1 MRRMCTLLM
10 MLLLLTAL
18 LAGCGG
24 ERDLLLY
31 LTFDEGS
38 GTTVTDA
45 SGNVGTAEVSYLFT
59 KPAFNTVQDPQ
70 WRDTGVS
77 GGCLLFDGCSNAVS
91 IKPEVLSVEGDAFTI
106 SAWVAPRAFEWDDPN
121 AAD

>member
-45 SGNVGTAEVSYLFT
+45 SENVGTAEVSYLFT
-59 KPAFNTVQDPQ
+59 KPAFNAVQDPQ